1 MSLAAIAEPSTLA
14 ILVGPPLLLVATRLA
29 KVRGHAVI
37 ALLQDSTPV
46 TLILAWFGL
55 AVALAVRA
63 WPVAA
68 IAAGLSAYHVLVL
81 GRLAT
86 RKSPPRWV
94 RHAPTTTVA
103 LANIY
108 VDNDELATSAS
119 QLIGSGADVLVV
131 VETTPAF
138 RAAFDAAGGRDRY
151 PHRTFDPD
159 DDSAYA
165 VSLYSAVEPSVIEM
179 IDIGELR
186 AATATITVGGQALQV
201 VGAIPMA
208 AVERGGYST
217 WRRQVRALSSFAERV
232 QSPLVVAGDLNSTV
246 HREGFTDLD
255 RAGLHDAHGA
265 LGLGWR
271 GSFMLAA
278 RGLFARLPLV
288 RLDHALTNRL
298 VWATDVR
305 DLDHAGSDHRPF
317 VVTLAVRPD

>member
-1 MSLAAIAEPSTLA
+1 MSVAAIVEPSTLVL
-14 ILVGPPLLLVATRLA
+14 LVGPPFLLVATRVA
-29 KVRGHAVI
+29 RVRAHALI

-46 TLILAWFGL
+46 TLILAWIGL
-55 AVALAVRA
+55 AVALAVHA
-63 WPVAA
+63 WAVAA

-81 GRLAT
+81 YRLAR
-86 RKSPPRWV
+86 RKATPRWV
-94 RHAPTTTVA
+94 GHAPTTTVA

-108 VDNDELATSAS
+108 VDNDELDISAQ
-119 QLIGSGADVLVV
+119 QLLGAGADVLVV

-138 RAAFDAAGGRDRY
+138 RAAFDAAGGTDRY

-165 VSLYSAVEPSVIEM
+165 VSLYSAVKPSVIEM

-186 AATATITVGGQALQV
+186 AATATIAVGGQELQV
-201 VGAIPMA
+201 VGAFPMA

-217 WRRQVRALSSFAERV
+217 WRRQVRALSNFAARV

-246 HREGFTDLD
+246 HRSGFADLD

-265 LGLGWR
+265 LGVGWR
-271 GSFMLAA
+271 GSFMLGA

-288 RLDHALTNRL
+288 RLDHALTNRW

-305 DLDHAGSDHRPF
+305 DLDNAGSDHRPF
-317 VVTLAVRPD
+317 VVTLAVRAD

>member
-1 MSLAAIAEPSTLA
+1 MSLAAIVEPSTLVL
-14 ILVGPPLLLVATRLA
+14 LVGPPFLVVATRVA
-29 KVRGHAVI
+29 RVRAHALI

-46 TLILAWFGL
+46 TLILAWIGL
-55 AVALAVRA
+55 AVALAVHA
-63 WPVAA
+63 GPVAA

-81 GRLAT
+81 CRLAT
-86 RKSPPRWV
+86 RKATPRWV
-94 RHAPTTTVA
+94 GRAPTTTVA

-108 VDNDELATSAS
+108 VDNDELDTSAQ
-119 QLIGSGADVLVV
+119 QLLGAGADVLVV

-138 RAAFDAAGGRDRY
+138 RAAFDAAGGTARY

-165 VSLYSAVEPSVIEM
+165 VSLYSAVKPSVIGM

-186 AATATITVGGQALQV
+186 AATATITVGGQELQV

-217 WRRQVRALSSFAERV
+217 WRRQVRALSSFAARV

-246 HREGFTDLD
+246 HRSGFIDLD

-288 RLDHALTNRL
+288 RLDHALTNRW
-298 VWATDVR
+298 VWATAVR
-305 DLDHAGSDHRPF
+305 DLDNAGSDHRPF
-317 VVTLAVRPD
+317 VVTLAIRAD